1 MNVIDF
7 EWPSDIIVNYWF
19 EWSSM
24 CDYMNVIELSDLV
37 TYWWPTDLSDRLC
50 DYVNV
55 IEMSNLET

>member
-1 MNVIDF
+1 
-7 EWPSDIIVNYWF
+7 
-19 EWSSM
+19 
-24 CDYMNVIELSDLV
+24 MNVIELSDLV